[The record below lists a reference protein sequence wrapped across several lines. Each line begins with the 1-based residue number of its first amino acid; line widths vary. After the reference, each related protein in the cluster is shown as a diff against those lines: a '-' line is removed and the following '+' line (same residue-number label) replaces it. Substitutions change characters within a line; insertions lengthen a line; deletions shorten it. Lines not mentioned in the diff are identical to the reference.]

1 MDTFHLFRLMNEK
14 DELISELKQSKDSSS
29 ENNDEECTNLK
40 NRLQI
45 IEESNKQLNERL
57 EQIQSKSINQQETQ
71 TNDEVIFSP
80 PSPADS
86 TRNSE
91 ISTPLFVS

>member
-1 MDTFHLFRLMNEK
+1 MDTFHLFSLMNEK

-86 TRNSE
+86 TRNFE